1 MRRRARNAALTV
13 AAGIVLT
20 LSSCATDTQT
30 NDATSSA
37 SSLSAEPAPVEELTA
52 SETPAADPTPIDAS
66 NNLMA
71 CAAVT
76 SWLTDASAV
85 VYPENPILEQDP
97 KQYAKQVR
105 ALARAGDRL
114 AEDYASKTHLVGPLY
129 GVTMALD
136 RLAEMADAGYDAMTL
151 ITEGVHVNAA
161 EMTLI
166 TACSASLAG

>member
-1 MRRRARNAALTV
+1 MRRPRNAVLIA

-20 LSSCATDTQT
+20 LSSCGTDTPT
-30 NDATSSA
+30 DDTSSSA
-37 SSLSAEPAPVEELTA
+37 SSPSAEPAPAEESTEP
-52 SETPAADPTPIDAS
+52 ETPAANPTPIDAS
-66 NNLMA
+66 NDVMA

-85 VYPENPILEQDP
+85 VYPENPIIEQDP
-97 KQYAKQVR
+97 EQYARQVR

-136 RLAEMADAGYDAMTL
+136 TLAEMADAGYDAMSL
-151 ITEGVHVNAA
+151 VAEGVQVNAA
-161 EMTLI
+161 EMALI